1 MELQELISKLTL
13 EEKAVL
19 LQGKTCWTTWDIP
32 RLGVPSITLADGPHG
47 LRRPRS
53 NKHLTIRKSIPST
66 CFPTSATMANSW
78 DPALAEEMGKA
89 LGLEAAS
96 LGVHV
101 LLGPG
106 LNIKRSPLCGRN
118 FEYYSEDP
126 YLAGKMAAA
135 GIRGIQSQGV
145 AACAKHFAVNSQEL
159 RRMTVDSVVDERT
172 LREIYLTGF
181 EIAVK
186 EGKPKAVMSSYNPVN
201 GTYANENPHLLQR
214 ILRKEWGFDGFVM
227 SDWGGCNDPV
237 AAIENGSALNMPAP
251 GLWNAA
257 YIVKQVQE
265 GALSEKALDD
275 RLAELLPVILETTR
289 SKAKPTFDPEVHHS
303 LALKWASASIVLLEN
318 DGILPLQEKA
328 RVAVIGDFANLPRY
342 QGAGSSQVVP
352 TRLSR
357 LKEELDPRLMLT
369 FARGFRRGHNKPE
382 PKLIDEAVAL
392 AKTVPVVLLC
402 VGLEEISECESVER
416 PSMDLPESQIALIQA
431 VCKANPNVVL
441 VLSGGSP
448 FRLPSLKYRAVI
460 HGYLGGQAGA
470 AAMAKALMGDVNP
483 GGALAETWP
492 YELGDTPCY
501 GHYPSEDPTAQYRE
515 GLYVGYRYYTTADV
529 PVRWPF
535 GHGLS
540 YTTFDYADLEATGK
554 QVCFTVTN
562 TGSRDGS
569 TVCQIYISQRLG
581 QVFRP
586 RKELKAFRR
595 MYLKAGESQRVTLEL
610 DHTAFRYFNVKTDA
624 WETETGHYHI
634 ALCANANQELLKTTV
649 RILGTDAPMPY
660 EALPSYESGKIT
672 KVPEEEFT
680 ELLGHSLPDN
690 RWSADLQENDP
701 LSRLQDAKTG
711 MARLLAK
718 FLRHQIH
725 SRKKPSMTWH
735 GVYNLPIRG
744 ICQHTGNRFTRQ
756 MVPHFLYWVN
766 GHFFKGI
773 APLVKGYIQGRKE
786 AKAFRQIL
794 RYGPEEH

>member
-1 MELQELISKLTL
+1 MELQELINKLTL

-32 RLGVPSITLADGPHG
+32 RLGLPSMTLADGPHG
-47 LRRPRS
+47 LRRPNS
-53 NKHLTIRKSIPST
+53 NKHLTIHKSIPAT

-78 DPALAEEMGKA
+78 DTALAEEMGKA

-159 RRMTVDSVVDERT
+159 HRMTVDSVVDERT

-201 GTYANENPHLLQR
+201 GTYANENSHLLQQ
-214 ILRKEWGFDGFVM
+214 ILRKEWGFEGFVM

-257 YIVKQVQE
+257 YIVGQVRE
-265 GALSEKALDD
+265 GKLSESALDA
-275 RLAELLPVILETTR
+275 RLLELLPVILETTR
-289 SKAKPTFDPEVHHS
+289 RKTTPTYAPEAHHN
-303 LALKWASASIVLLEN
+303 LAFKCAAASIVLLEN
-318 DGILPLQEKA
+318 DGILPLQKKA
-328 RVAVIGDFANLPRY
+328 KVALIGEFADLPRY

-352 TRLSR
+352 TQLDWLRD
-357 LKEELDPRLMLT
+357 ELCDHVHLT
-369 FARGFRRGHNKPE
+369 YARGYCRGQKAD
-382 PKLIDEAVAL
+382 PKLIDEAVEK
-392 AKTVPVVLLC
+392 AKAAPVVLLC
-402 VGLEEISECESVER
+402 VGLEENAECESMER

-431 VCKANPNVVL
+431 VCKVNPNVVL

-470 AAMAKALMGDVNP
+470 SAMAKALLGHINP

-501 GHYPSEDPTAQYRE
+501 GRYPSKAPTAQYRE
-515 GLYVGYRYYTTADV
+515 GLYVGYRYYTTADI

-540 YTTFDYADLEATGK
+540 YTTFAYSDLEATGK
-554 QVCFTVTN
+554 QVRFTVTN
-562 TGSRDGS
+562 TGNRDGS
-569 TVCQIYISQRLG
+569 TVCQVYISQRMK

-586 RKELKAFRR
+586 EKELKAFQRV
-595 MYLKAGESQRVTLEL
+595 YLKAGESQRVTLEL
-610 DHTAFRYFNVKTDA
+610 DDKAFRYFNVKTNA
-624 WETETGHYHI
+624 WETETGHYSI
-634 ALCANANQELLKTTV
+634 ALCANANQEILKTTV
-649 RILGTDAPMPY
+649 RILGSDAPVPY
-660 EALPSYESGKIT
+660 DTLPSYESGKIT
-672 KVPEEEFT
+672 KVSDEEFMK
-680 ELLGHSLPDN
+680 LLGRSVPEDQ
-690 RWSADLQENDP
+690 WSSQLQENDP

-711 MARLLAK
+711 MARLLGK
-718 FLRHQIH
+718 FLRHQIRI
-725 SRKKPSMTWH
+725 RKKPSMTWH
-735 GVYNLPIRG
+735 CIYNLPIRG
-744 ICQHTGNRFTRQ
+744 ICQHTGNRFTRH

-773 APLVKGYIQGRKE
+773 GPLVKGYFQGRKE
-786 AKAFRQIL
+786 TKAFKQIL
-794 RYGPEEH
+794 RYGPEER